1 MGLSSMA
8 SGGSRTA
15 VPIFHLGV
23 VKMVAKLVLG
33 YLKDRRAQT
42 KETTNDALPINRST
56 QEKEEALYRTE
67 RLGDQS
73 LKQMTF
79 W

>member
-15 VPIFHLGV
+15 VPIFHGV

-56 QEKEEALYRTE
+56 QAKEEALYGTE